1 MAYSGRTLAGGSADG
16 IALVLEAPLSL
27 WGGFDPRTGRII
39 DRAHPQHGAI
49 ATDRVLVMHSGRGS
63 SSSSSVLAEAVRAG
77 TAPRAIVLEVAD
89 PILLVGA
96 LVAEELYGTT
106 PALVLASRGFHRA
119 VRSGDR
125 VVIARGGRISLL
137 AREAGGD
144 GEVVEVR
151 GFEPLTF

>member
-1 MAYSGRTLAGGSADG
+1 MAYRGRILAGGAAEG
-16 IALVLEAPLSL
+16 TALVLDAPLSL

-39 DRAHPQHGAI
+39 DRAHPQHGTV
-49 ATDRVLVMHSGRGS
+49 ATDRVLVMRSGRGS
-63 SSSSSVLAEAVRAG
+63 SSSSSVLAEAVRTG

-96 LVAEELYGTT
+96 LVAEELYGMT
-106 PALVLASRGFHRA
+106 PTLVLASRPFHRA
-119 VRSGDR
+119 VTTGGR
-125 VVIARGGRISLL
+125 VTITSGGRISLL
-137 AREAGGD
+137 VRGAGDD